1 MFAHALEMNRTLHLG
16 CAVCLRLRHGKRKCG
31 VTVQDEE
38 KHSGT
43 VLAGGHGWKVLKVS
57 SHILPP
63 FFFPFTPFIMNLL
76 SLKRGIDAQ
85 NFAPTAVHQC
95 HSVKKKR
102 LFLCNKR
109 PDSCF
114 TASLSWRER

>member
-1 MFAHALEMNRTLHLG
+1 MFAHALEMNGTLHSG
-16 CAVCLRLRHGKRKCG
+16 CAVCLRLSRGKIKCG
-31 VTVQDEE
+31 VTVQAEE

-43 VLAGGHGWKVLKVS
+43 VLTGGHGWKVLKVS

-63 FFFPFTPFIMNLL
+63 FFFLYPLLMNLL

-85 NFAPTAVHQC
+85 NCAPTAVHQC

-114 TASLSWRER
+114 TASLSRRER